1 MSRTSKC
8 NLILTFYASDIFIIM
23 HFRLLILLQDQEH
36 ISSSFLQSI
45 RQQKTQKTR
54 SIFKIHLSSLSSTL
68 TAVACLV
75 SKNFLKIY
83 MPVLPSLAVTEA
95 TRSAHEGQL

>member
-1 MSRTSKC
+1 
-8 NLILTFYASDIFIIM
+8 M

-36 ISSSFLQSI
+36 ISSASLQSI
-45 RQQKTQKTR
+45 RPKHKNHKKTR

-83 MPVLPSLAVTEA
+83 MPVLRSLAVTEA